1 MGHKV
6 TVEKIDWDGIADE
19 LESIEKHKTWSST
32 LKRFHIVGGV
42 LAIAFLFLGTSIG
55 IMISAD
61 TPSGFPTVIEPGSL
75 VSEADYVIFAD
86 GSNYYA
92 KNGTTG
98 AIAYFGTN
106 ALTLFNSVIGQLPHG
121 GMIFAHEGV
130 YTFASP
136 GLVITTS
143 SITINGESKNIPF
156 GNIPPHPVVPYDQPY
171 GTRLT
176 GNVKVEADDCEL
188 NNLAIIGKLYYSS
201 TVDFSNVAT
210 FCNANNIYVYGGMEI
225 NGLLGATAS
234 QVPYNIAI
242 TNSYISG
249 ISPTNALN
257 MTSATAS
264 ISHVFFTNSVLVQYS
279 AGSLIWVS
287 GYVSDVAF
295 TNTVLDT
302 SSGTTILNLTGGGD
316 EWAYHFNG
324 CNIEINGVATQVLVN
339 IGSAAQNSLIGVSWM
354 DCWISHANLFRY
366 IVRDAIITN
375 GFASHNVIFTRL
387 HYDYSILRFYGGD
400 VNPQVNVQFV
410 DCLFYQTMTIEQV
423 HGEYVGAFINCRG
436 INPYGLMATP
446 FSGVNDDW
454 KVISIGSSYTGSA
467 TPPAS
472 KNITIRDT
480 AVLISASG
488 GSGLSITIYDR
499 SGNAVVSAAAS
510 LTGYYVPIGFKI
522 NFGAFSG
529 EPTITVVGV

>member
-1 MGHKV
+1 
-6 TVEKIDWDGIADE
+6 
-19 LESIEKHKTWSST
+19 
-32 LKRFHIVGGV
+32 
-42 LAIAFLFLGTSIG
+42 
-55 IMISAD
+55 MISAT
-61 TPSGFPTVIEPGSL
+61 TPTTPTVIEPGSM
-75 VSEADYVIFAD
+75 VGSANYVIFKD
-86 GSNYYA
+86 GVNYYG

-98 AIAYFGTN
+98 AISYSGTN
-106 ALTLFNSVIGQLPHG
+106 AVTVFNSVIGQLPHG
-121 GMIFAHEGV
+121 GTIFAHEGN
-130 YTFASP
+130 YTLP
-136 GLVITTS
+136 TPLTITTPG
-143 SITINGESKNIPF
+143 ITISGPSANMPNSAT
-156 GNIPPHPVVPYDQPY
+156 PPYNSPY
-171 GTRLT
+171 GAKFY
-176 GNVKVEADDCEL
+176 GNVNVQARDTDLRDLCIVGTL
-188 NNLAIIGKLYYSS
+188 NYSS
-201 TVDFSNVAT
+201 SGISGTVADFCSAYR
-210 FCNANNIYVYGGMEI
+210 IYVYGSIMI
-225 NGLLGATAS
+225 VGLTGADAS
-234 QVPYNIAI
+234 HVPYNVAF
-242 TNSYISG
+242 SECYLWG
-249 ISPTNALN
+249 VSPNNALT
-257 MTSATAS
+257 MTSVSAA
-264 ISHVFFTNSVLVQYS
+264 IEHVFFTDSVLYQ
-279 AGSLIWVS
+279 AGTGSLIWAH
-287 GYVSDVAF
+287 GYTGDIAF
-295 TNTVLDT
+295 TNCVLDT
-302 SSGTTILNLTGGGD
+302 NSGTTILNLTGGGE
-316 EWAYHFNG
+316 EWAYRFIG
-324 CNIEINGVATQVLVN
+324 CNIEINGAATQVLLYIGAGTQSN
-339 IGSAAQNSLIGVSWM
+339 IIGVSWS

-529 EPTITVVGV
+529 GPTITVVGV